1 MAQFL
6 SNYLAGVSGTSG
18 VLAWLKGTTFPAAP
32 ANTYV
37 ALLTTAPTDR
47 AGTSAVEVSGSAYA
61 RQAIASSG
69 WSSIGTSGS
78 GVTTIYQVTNSSTIN
93 FPTAT
98 GSWGTVVGIA
108 LYDALTTGNLLAYGD
123 LSSSLAVA
131 SGDTFQIPAND
142 LVFQMK

>member
-6 SNYLAGVSGTSG
+6 SQYEANN
-18 VLAWLKGTTFPAAP
+18 VLSWLKGTAHPAAP

-47 AGTSAVEVSGSAYA
+47 AGTGAVEVTGGSYA

-69 WSSIGTSGS
+69 WTAISTSGS
-78 GVTTIYQVTNSSTIN
+78 GTTAIQQISNSAVIN

-98 GSWGTVVGIA
+98 ASWGTVVGIA
-108 LYDALTTGNLLAYGD
+108 LYDASTAGNLLAYGD
-123 LSSSLAVA
+123 LSSSLAVGTG
-131 SGDTFQIPAND
+131 STFQIPAND

>member
-6 SNYLAGVSGTSG
+6 SSYSADN
-18 VLAWLKGTTFPAAP
+18 VLNWLKGTAFPVVP

-47 AGTSAVEVSGSAYA
+47 AGTSAVEVSGGAYA

-69 WSSIGTSGS
+69 WSSISTSGT
-78 GVTTIYQVTNSSTIN
+78 GTTTIYQISNSSVIN

-98 GSWGTVVGIA
+98 ASWGTVVGIA
-108 LYDALTTGNLLAYGD
+108 LYDALTLGNLLAYGD
-123 LSSSLAVA
+123 LTSSVAVG
-131 SGDTFQIPAND
+131 SGSTFQIPASD